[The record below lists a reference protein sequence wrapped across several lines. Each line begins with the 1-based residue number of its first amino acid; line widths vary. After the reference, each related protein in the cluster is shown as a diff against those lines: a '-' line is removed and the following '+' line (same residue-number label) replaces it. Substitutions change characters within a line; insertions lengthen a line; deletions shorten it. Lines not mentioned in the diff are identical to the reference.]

1 MWIVSVVS
9 HGSRN
14 ANALTTSFAR
24 SDHTSRSPY
33 TFRIAHEVSQRTV
46 RYCQRHRY
54 RRGAATLRLTQDAR
68 VARIDEVRCR
78 PPTQIVFLHACLG
91 KTLPPLVLA
100 GCDRPEQ
107 RITANL
113 LMAAGV
119 IYFVKFVSGAEFGA
133 DRVPQEFHQFDT
145 LDRRHAAGA
154 PDIKVQ

>member
-1 MWIVSVVS
+1 M
-9 HGSRN
+9 
-14 ANALTTSFAR
+14 
-24 SDHTSRSPY
+24 
-33 TFRIAHEVSQRTV
+33 

-54 RRGAATLRLTQDAR
+54 RRDAAPLRLTQHAR
-68 VARIDEVRCR
+68 VARIDKVRCR
-78 PPTQIVFLHACLG
+78 PPTQIVFRHACLG

-107 RITANL
+107 RITTNL

-119 IYFVKFVSGAEFGA
+119 IHFVEFVAGAELGA

-154 PDIKVQ
+154 PNIKVQVLAQLRRLKIPRM